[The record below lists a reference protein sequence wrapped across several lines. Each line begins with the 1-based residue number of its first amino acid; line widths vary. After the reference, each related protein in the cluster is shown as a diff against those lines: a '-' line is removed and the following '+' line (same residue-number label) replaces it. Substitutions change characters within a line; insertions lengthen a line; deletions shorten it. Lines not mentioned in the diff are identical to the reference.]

1 MNLRAVMIELD
12 AKSLVDTLNKS
23 SYYNSVIS
31 PLLDDCSPLLDDC
44 KLLISQIPQVHV
56 KHTYRKANKCA
67 DLLANLGLIQT
78 LDFIVHSSLPLDLI
92 PLVEVD
98 SLGSFC
104 NRLCPDLASFS

>member
-1 MNLRAVMIELD
+1 MNLRVVMIELD
-12 AKSLVDTLNKS
+12 AKSLVDALNKS
-23 SYYNSVIS
+23 SYYNSVI
-31 PLLDDCSPLLDDC
+31 SPLLDDC

-67 DLLANLGLIQT
+67 DRLANLGLLQT

-92 PLVEVD
+92 PLVEAD